1 MKRFLF
7 TLLVFCFAIVSA
19 FSQTANITL
28 SDTHPTREV
37 TIPSFNMS
45 ELGRFVFTKGET
57 DGNGNAEVVI
67 EIENNSKD
75 FMFLLFNKYY
85 GQDELRRQKPRIIFS
100 KLFPGNSIEKVEG
113 SNLTE
118 IKIFPFDDR
127 RYAQTEDNV
136 YRFPRT
142 TIKEGASKEYVIP
155 LYLAKKKKC
164 LFGYKIELVGMT
176 DLNFNISIEQSDKD
190 YDRIKT
196 SCDSI
201 ADFMEKV
208 RTEKPFC
215 THRSHKP
222 SYSKQIE
229 ASIYRIRDLQDLINH
244 KLTDRN
250 IHLTNARREQYEN
263 LLDTLE
269 SSQDFLTEDYEH
281 DCGGHTGHST
291 CEYCNL
297 TLEQIYRKMDNIYI
311 ELKNADAQG
320 FDAKKKDLLK
330 KANKLYKCCSDPTCA
345 KHASQW
351 KHGGQIKQKIVERFE
366 QLKKL

>member
-1 MKRFLF
+1 MRRFLL
-7 TLLVFCFAIVSA
+7 TLLLCFAAIAA
-19 FSQTANITL
+19 FPQTAVNITL
-28 SDTHPTREV
+28 SDTNPTREV

-57 DGNGNAEVVI
+57 DGNGNVEVVI
-67 EIENNSKD
+67 EIENNSNE

-85 GQDELRRQKPRIIFS
+85 GQDELRRQRPRIVFG

-127 RYAQTEDNV
+127 RFAQSEDNV

-155 LYLAKKKKC
+155 LYLAKKKKN
-164 LFGYKIELVGMT
+164 LFCYKIELVGKT

-190 YDRIKT
+190 YDRIT
-196 SCDSI
+196 ASCDSI

-208 RTEKPFC
+208 KTEKPFC
-215 THRSHKP
+215 THRSHQP

-229 ASIYRIRDLQDLINH
+229 TSISRIRSLQDLINH
-244 KLTDRN
+244 KLADRN
-250 IHLTNARREQYEN
+250 IHLTYARREEYGK
-263 LLDTLE
+263 LLDALE
-269 SSQDFLTEDYEH
+269 QAQDYLTEDYKH
-281 DCGGHTGHST
+281 NCGRHNTHT
-291 CEYCNL
+291 CEFCKL
-297 TLEQIYRKMDNIYI
+297 SLDQIYRKIDNYYI
-311 ELKNADAQG
+311 ELKNANAEEFG
-320 FDAKKKDLLK
+320 EKKKAILIE
-330 KANKLYKCCSDPTCA
+330 ANKLYKCCTDPTCS

-351 KHGGQIKQKIVERFE
+351 KQGGQIKQKIVERFE

>member
-1 MKRFLF
+1 MKRFLL
-7 TLLVFCFAIVSA
+7 TLLVFCFASVSA
-19 FSQTANITL
+19 FPQTANITL

-67 EIENNSKD
+67 EIENNSNE

-85 GQDELRRQKPRIIFS
+85 RQDELRRQRPRIVFG

-118 IKIFPFDDR
+118 IKIFPFNDR
-127 RYAQTEDNV
+127 RYAQIEDNV

-142 TIKEGASKEYVIP
+142 TIKEGESKEYVIP

-164 LFGYKIELVGMT
+164 LFGYKIELVGKT
-176 DLNFNISIEQSDKD
+176 DLNFNIFIEQSDKD
-190 YDRIKT
+190 YDRIKVL
-196 SCDSI
+196 CDSI
-201 ADFMEKV
+201 ASLMEKV
-208 RTEKPFC
+208 KTEKPFC
-215 THRSHKP
+215 THRSHLP

-229 ASIYRIRDLQDLINH
+229 PSINRILNLQDLINH

-250 IHLTNARREQYEN
+250 IHLTDARREQYEN
-263 LLDTLE
+263 LLDALE
-269 SSQDFLTEDYEH
+269 KAQNYLTENYEH
-281 DCGGHTGHST
+281 DCGEHIHHCDFCKLS
-291 CEYCNL
+291 
-297 TLEQIYRKMDNIYI
+297 LEQIYRKMDNYYI
-311 ELKNADAQG
+311 ELKNANAEEFAD
-320 FDAKKKDLLK
+320 KKKAIMIE
-330 KANKLYKCCSDPTCA
+330 ANRLYKCCTDPTCS

-351 KHGGQIKQKIVERFE
+351 KQGGQIKQKIVERFE